1 MIFGKYKLKLQ
12 FLDSV
17 KCRVCVLQWKYNIG
31 NSWGVDL
38 IINRGCIGCGNQEQF
53 YGCVDIVIGY
63 LDIEL
68 GYFLIINQMSKGEF
82 IFKFGVFIL
91 FFVLIELEIWDR
103 FVILD
108 SGEEVDLVI
117 VLS

>member
-1 MIFGKYKLKLQ
+1 
-12 FLDSV
+12 
-17 KCRVCVLQWKYNIG
+17 
-31 NSWGVDL
+31 
-38 IINRGCIGCGNQEQF
+38 
-53 YGCVDIVIGY
+53 
-63 LDIEL
+63 
-68 GYFLIINQMSKGEF
+68 MSKGEF

-103 FVILD
+103 FFILD